1 MPDLVMARSSARISV
16 PSAESITVFTQD
28 SAVVSQDMAGVPTQI
43 GTVTGASQTF
53 GPFASGAMITIEA
66 GAMSAMYSVGSTPI
80 LRQTIASMIQR
91 EPVAMNAAGAIPARA
106 LANGII
112 TSTSLLGIS
121 CSLPNGTEV
130 DRMSDFRMNDAFDWC
145 VIATG
150 LFGFTVT
157 ASAGHTIVGAAGV
170 GSGTAAYFRTR
181 KTATNTFVTY
191 RIS

>member
-1 MPDLVMARSSARISV
+1 MPNIVMARSSERISV

-28 SAVVSQDMAGVPTQI
+28 SAVVSQDVDGTPTPI

-53 GPFASGAMITIEA
+53 GPFASGAMITIDA
-66 GAMSAMYSVGSTPI
+66 GAMSAFYAVGAVPI
-80 LRQTIASMIQR
+80 LRQTMAHIIQR
-91 EPVAMNAAGAIPARA
+91 APVAIDAAGAIPPRA

-112 TSTSLLGIS
+112 TSNSLLGIS
-121 CSLPNGTEV
+121 CSLPTGAEV

-145 VIATG
+145 VIAAG

-170 GSGTAAYFRTR
+170 GSGTAGYFRTR
-181 KTATNTFVTY
+181 KTGTATYVTY